1 MVFSSLTFLFYFLPI
16 VLIIYYIV
24 PNKVKNLVLFISS
37 LIFYFI
43 GEPKYV
49 ILMIVSILSTYIHG
63 ILIEKYEKHKK
74 KFLISSI
81 VISLSFLVFFKYTD
95 FIIENV
101 NAIFNGSFDLLNL
114 ALPIGISFYT
124 FQSMGYIIDMYQGK
138 YKADRNIFK
147 FALFVSYFPQIL
159 QGPIG
164 RYNRLAHQFFE
175 RHSFEL
181 VRIQHGLQLMAWGFF
196 KKMVL
201 ADRAAVVVTEVFR
214 YVDLYDG
221 ATVLF

>member
-101 NAIFNGSFDLLNL
+101 NVIFNGSFDLLNL

-124 FQSMGYIIDMYQGK
+124 FKMISYIVDVYTK
-138 YKADRNIFK
+138 KSKSAKKFLKTCNICIIISTINGR
-147 FALFVSYFPQIL
+147 SYC
-159 QGPIG
+159 
-164 RYNRLAHQFFE
+164 
-175 RHSFEL
+175 
-181 VRIQHGLQLMAWGFF
+181 
-196 KKMVL
+196 
-201 ADRAAVVVTEVFR
+201 
-214 YVDLYDG
+214 
-221 ATVLF
+221 